1 MTAWRLLKSGDLKQ
15 LFIRT
20 SNFFR
25 QTNLHTTVD
34 YSEWR
39 KTWVEV
45 SSEERSRL
53 VSIADSL
60 PPHISFTLLLPSNRE
75 DPMLL
80 LQTVESVLSQI
91 CSNWVLYILDGD
103 CLNSDLTQ
111 KILKKEDNRIRLTN
125 PTSSEMSNWV
135 IPLIPG
141 LMLDESALLN
151 VSNSLVKNPKTLIL
165 FGDHDH
171 VDDSRFFH
179 DPHMKPPWNRDLLAS
194 MNYMGPFIVWEKTLW
209 DENKDK
215 TVDQHELLIGAT
227 RNLQDESIF
236 HVSKILT
243 SVHVSG
249 DGSHL
254 LPEARRV
261 FHELPSPKPI
271 VSVIIPTRD
280 RGKMLRK
287 CLESL
292 FEITD
297 YPNFEVVLIDHD
309 SSEKLALRTISEFES
324 KNNFKVA
331 KFMGSFN
338 FSAIINQAVDL
349 ARGEVFVLLNNDTEI
364 VESGWLTELVS
375 QVCRPE
381 VGIAGGLL
389 LFGDNTIQHAG
400 IHPGVG
406 GLMGHGHKHLS
417 SDSSGYF
424 NRLRA
429 VHEVAAVTGACLAIQ
444 KSTWNEL
451 GGLDEQHLPVAYS
464 DVDLCL
470 KARQGGLR
478 VIFTPYS
485 VVVHHESIS
494 RGIDHDPEHNIRLQN
509 EIKVMKERWGEML
522 NFDPAYNPNL
532 SFDGGGFNL
541 NECIDRNSTNK

>member
-15 LFIRT
+15 LLSRT

-25 QTNLHTTVD
+25 RTNLRATVD

-39 KTWVEV
+39 KVWVEV
-45 SSEERSRL
+45 SSEERFRL
-53 VSIADSL
+53 VAIADSL
-60 PPHISFTLLLPSNRE
+60 PPDISFTLLLSSDRE

-80 LQTVESVLSQI
+80 FKTVESVLSQI
-91 CSNWVLYILDGD
+91 YSNWVLYILDGD
-103 CLNSDLTQ
+103 CLSSDLAQ
-111 KILKKEDNRIRLTN
+111 KILRKEDSRIRLEN
-125 PTSSEMSNWV
+125 PTSSEVSNWV

-151 VSNSLVKNPKTLIL
+151 VSNSLVENPKTLIL

-171 VDDSRFFH
+171 VDDSSFYH
-179 DPHMKPPWNRDLLAS
+179 DPHMKPSWNRDLLAS

-209 DENKDK
+209 CGNKDK
-215 TVDQHELLIGAT
+215 TVDQHELLIEAT
-227 RNLQDESIF
+227 RNLEGELIV
-236 HVSKILT
+236 HVPKILT

-261 FHELPSPKPI
+261 THELPSPEPM

-292 FEITD
+292 FDITD

-324 KNNFKVA
+324 KNNFKVT
-331 KFMGSFN
+331 KFVGSFN
-338 FSAIINQAVDL
+338 FSAIINDAAEL

-406 GLMGHGHKHLS
+406 GLMGHGHKHLP

-429 VHEVAAVTGACLAIQ
+429 VHEVAAVTGACLAIE
-444 KSTWNEL
+444 KTTWNEL
-451 GGLDEQHLPVAYS
+451 GGLDEQHLPVAYN

-470 KARQGGLR
+470 KARQSGLR

-485 VVVHHESIS
+485 VLVHHESIS

-509 EIKVMKERWGEML
+509 EIKVMEERWGAML

-541 NECIDRNSTNK
+541 NECIDRN

>member
-25 QTNLHTTVD
+25 RKDSHTTVD

-39 KTWVEV
+39 KSWVKV

-103 CLNSDLTQ
+103 CLSSDWTR
-111 KILKKEDNRIRLTN
+111 KILEKEDSRIRLTH

-135 IPLIPG
+135 VPLIPG

-151 VSNSLVKNPKTLIL
+151 VSNSLVENPKTLIL

-209 DENKDK
+209 GENKDK
-215 TVDQHELLIGAT
+215 TVNQHELLIEAT
-227 RNLQDESIF
+227 RNLLDESIL
-236 HVSKILT
+236 HVPKILT
-243 SVHVSG
+243 SMHVSG

-254 LPEARRV
+254 LPEARRII
-261 FHELPSPKPI
+261 HELPSPEPM

-287 CLESL
+287 CLKSL
-292 FEITD
+292 FDITD

-338 FSAIINQAVDL
+338 FSAIINQAADL
-349 ARGEVFVLLNNDTEI
+349 AGGEVFVLLNNDTEI
-364 VESGWLTELVS
+364 VESAWLTELVS

-389 LFGDNTIQHAG
+389 LFGDSTIQHAG

-451 GGLDEQHLPVAYS
+451 GGLDEQHLPVAYN

-470 KARQGGLR
+470 KARQNGLR

-485 VVVHHESIS
+485 VLVHHESIS

-509 EIKVMKERWGEML
+509 EIKVMEERWGEML

-541 NECIDRNSTNK
+541 NECIDRN